1 MCYSVINCTQYR
13 DTSRIIYV
21 IFMCAWWFRVLEGG
35 RSDGDGD
42 EAETEIARLR
52 TARARAA
59 RNSAFIHC
67 LARRSVGR
75 LIGWLVGW
83 FTKRSNP
90 DTRRSPTPLTRRT
103 RRWQDTSYPSTTRVR
118 SHEAPNL
125 IPWRSFQ

>member
-75 LIGWLVGW
+75 LIGWLVGSL
-83 FTKRSNP
+83 R
-90 DTRRSPTPLTRRT
+90 DRT
-103 RRWQDTSYPSTTRVR
+103 RTRDVHR
-118 SHEAPNL
+118 RL
-125 IPWRSFQ
+125 